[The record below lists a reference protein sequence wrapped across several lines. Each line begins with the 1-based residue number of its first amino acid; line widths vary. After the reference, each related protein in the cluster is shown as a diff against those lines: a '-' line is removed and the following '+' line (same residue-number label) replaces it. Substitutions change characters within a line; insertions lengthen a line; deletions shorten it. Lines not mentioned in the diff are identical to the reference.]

1 MKTILL
7 QTKLYIPSRRPGLL
21 SRPHLIAK
29 LDGGWPGKLLLLSA
43 PAGYGKTT
51 LVTEWIDQIHA
62 DTLVCWLSLDE
73 EDSDPQQFFS
83 YLAAAIRPLS
93 ETQSG
98 LPQLLQSPQPLL
110 AKSMMAAFINDVVP
124 VSSPLLLILDDYHAI
139 ESVEI
144 DRAIA
149 FLLDHL
155 PPQMRLVITSRAD
168 PGFPISRLRARGELT
183 ELRVNDL
190 RFTEAEVAQF
200 FQQSMNI
207 TLSSD
212 HIAALEART
221 EGWIAGLQMAA
232 LSMQDR
238 DDIDGFVASFT
249 GSHRFI
255 MDYLVEEV
263 LTHLPTDQQDFL
275 LQTAALTRL
284 CGDLCD
290 AVRQSGP
297 QKSPAAS
304 QQILE
309 QLESHNIFLV
319 SLDDERRWY
328 RYHHLFAELLRKKM
342 PVQTVQFAY
351 KQAATWFL
359 QNNFIEDAI
368 EYALAAADYDFAAP
382 LLRKHGLRFLF
393 QGKLSAL
400 LRWLNTFPRDYLMQ
414 RPRLCLHLSW
424 ALLNQGRLHEIEPYL
439 LAAENATQEN
449 GAIRAATALIRG
461 NVARTREE
469 IGTAQSESRLALQL
483 TDSDNL
489 MMRGAALLQ
498 LGAVEIMSGEVT
510 GAIYTLQQAD
520 LFARQAHNLNAIFLI
535 GGHLALAYL
544 LQENV
549 DAAQDVLQRTKAYA
563 TELGLQQSP
572 LLCYVHIG
580 FAHLAFLNN
589 ELALAKLEIE
599 QAISH
604 LQFMNEVGGLRWATM
619 LLVQIEQAAGQFSA
633 AKKAFY
639 RLREAAVSLENS
651 EISQQLHLLERTLT
665 SQRPPADADLTK
677 TKTVRFLA
685 AGAPLSYAQ
694 AASKPQ
700 PSPPSSTHASQPLL
714 EPLTQRELEIL
725 TLIAAGLKNKEIAQT
740 LIISLNT
747 VLYHIKN
754 IYGKLGVRK
763 RVLAIAKAKE
773 LGLL

>member
-1 MKTILL
+1 
-7 QTKLYIPSRRPGLL
+7 
-21 SRPHLIAK
+21 
-29 LDGGWPGKLLLLSA
+29 
-43 PAGYGKTT
+43 
-51 LVTEWIDQIHA
+51 
-62 DTLVCWLSLDE
+62 
-73 EDSDPQQFFS
+73 
-83 YLAAAIRPLS
+83 
-93 ETQSG
+93 
-98 LPQLLQSPQPLL
+98 
-110 AKSMMAAFINDVVP
+110 MMTVFINDVVP
-124 VSSPLLLILDDYHAI
+124 VSSPFLLILDDYHAI
-139 ESVEI
+139 DSVEI
-144 DRAIA
+144 DRAMA
-149 FLLDHL
+149 FLLDHM

-190 RFTEAEVAQF
+190 RFSEAEVAQF
-200 FQQSMNI
+200 FEQSMNI

-263 LTHLPTDQQDFL
+263 LNHLPTDQQDFL
-275 LQTAALTRL
+275 LQTAVLTRL

-290 AVRQSGP
+290 VVRQSAP
-297 QKSPAAS
+297 TSSPPAS

-309 QLESHNIFLV
+309 QLETHNIFLV

-328 RYHHLFAELLRKKM
+328 RYHHLFAELLRQKNSA
-342 PVQTVQFAY
+342 QTVQFVY
-351 KQAATWFL
+351 KQAATWSL
-359 QNNFIEDAI
+359 QNHLIEDAI
-368 EYALAAADYDFAAP
+368 EYALAAADYDFATP
-382 LLRKHGLRFLF
+382 LLVEHGLRFLF
-393 QGKLSAL
+393 QGKLTAL

-414 RPRLCLHLSW
+414 RPRLCLHTSW

-439 LAAENATQEN
+439 LAAENAAQEN
-449 GAIRAATALIRG
+449 DAIRAVTALIRG
-461 NVARTREE
+461 NVARTRED
-469 IGTAQSESRLALQL
+469 IDMAQSETRIALQL
-483 TDSDNL
+483 TDSDNV
-489 MMRGAALLQ
+489 MMRGAALFQ
-498 LGAVEIMSGEVT
+498 LGAVQMMTGEVAD
-510 GAIYTLQQAD
+510 AIETLPQAD

-535 GGHLALAYL
+535 GGHLGLAYL

-549 DAAQDVLQRTKAYA
+549 DAAEDVLQTTKAYA
-563 TELGLQQSP
+563 TQLGLQQSP

-580 FAHLAFLNN
+580 LAHLAFLNN

-633 AKKAFY
+633 AKKAFDKVI
-639 RLREAAVSLENS
+639 EATVSPENK
-651 EISQQLHLLERTLT
+651 EISQQLHLLKGTLT
-665 SQRPPADADLTK
+665 SQRPPADLA
-677 TKTVRFLA
+677 KTVRFLA
-685 AGAPLSYAQ
+685 AGAPFSYAQ
-694 AASKPQ
+694 AVSEAQPSQ
-700 PSPPSSTHASQPLL
+700 PSPPSSTHPNQLLL
-714 EPLTQRELEIL
+714 EPLTERELEIL
-725 TLIAAGLKNKEIAQT
+725 TLIAAGLKNKEIAQQ

-773 LGLL
+773 VGLL